1 MEYVDSIDELAYIT
15 SLEQQNREFAVALR
29 DALSNIAMLRH
40 TASQDC
46 EISWHNVDKAE
57 DVIRK
62 ALIKA
67 GQ

>member
-29 DALSNIAMLRH
+29 SALSNIAMFRH

-46 EISWHNVDKAE
+46 DISWHNVDKAE
-57 DVIRK
+57 EVICK